1 MTGVHTTG
9 PEAGVERRRDG
20 EPLLEV
26 EAVGMSFGGV
36 RALKDVSFKVGE
48 GSITGLIGSNGAG
61 KSTLFNCISGIYRP
75 DTGGIRFA
83 GRDILGARVSARSG
97 LGISR
102 TFQNVAL
109 FEHLNV
115 LDNVLV
121 GGHARGRVGFLRAG
135 FRLPGSILE
144 ERRMRREALEILAD
158 LGLES
163 VAYDEVAALPYGT
176 RKQVELAR
184 ALMGRPRLL
193 MLDEPAAGLPHGE
206 VTSLAGEI
214 RRINEE
220 FGITVILV
228 EHHMG
233 MVMSVCHQVVVLDHG
248 RILAVGTPRE
258 VQEDRGVVE
267 AYLGG

>member
-1 MTGVHTTG
+1 MNSVELTETGA
-9 PEAGVERRRDG
+9 PAEQQWDE
-20 EPLLEV
+20 EPLLHV
-26 EAVGMSFGGV
+26 EGVSMSFGGV
-36 RALKDVSFKVGE
+36 QALTDVSFAVGE
-48 GSITGLIGSNGAG
+48 GTIAGLIGSNGAG
-61 KSTLFNCISGIYRP
+61 KSTLFNCVSGIYRP
-75 DTGGIRFA
+75 DTGRIRFA
-83 GRDILGARVSARSG
+83 GRDILGSRVSARSG

-115 LDNVLV
+115 VDNVLV
-121 GGHARGRVGFLRAG
+121 GGHSRGRVGFLRAG
-135 FRLPGSILE
+135 FHLPGSIRA
-144 ERRMRREALEILAD
+144 ERQMRQEALEILAD
-158 LGLES
+158 LSLES
-163 VAYDEVAALPYGT
+163 VAHDDVTTLPYGT
-176 RKQVELAR
+176 RKRVELAR

-206 VTSLAGEI
+206 VDALAGEI

-233 MVMSVCHQVVVLDHG
+233 MVMTVCHRIVVLDHG
-248 RILAVGTPRE
+248 LVLAMGTPQE
-258 VQEDRGVVE
+258 VQEDRNVVE